1 MATVLDTHQAVKDL
15 EAAGADPALAEA
27 FVRVVQRG
35 GEADLAQLATKT
47 DLRAEVADLRGE
59 MTELRGELRTAVAD
73 LKGEIARSKNGLLM
87 WLLPLLFSQLG
98 ALSFLLLRLPH

>member
-1 MATVLDTHQAVKDL
+1 MATVLGTHQAVKDL
-15 EAAGADPALAEA
+15 EAASADPALAEA

-35 GEADLAQLATKT
+35 GEADLAQLVTKT

-59 MTELRGELRTAVAD
+59 MTELRGELRTAAAD

-87 WLLPLLFSQLG
+87 WLLPLLFGQLG
-98 ALSFLLLRLPH
+98 ALIFLLLRLPH

>member
-35 GEADLAQLATKT
+35 GEADLAQLGFACSRGPAGDEQKALEEAGG
-47 DLRAEVADLRGE
+47 DSRALRVG
-59 MTELRGELRTAVAD
+59 
-73 LKGEIARSKNGLLM
+73 
-87 WLLPLLFSQLG
+87 P
-98 ALSFLLLRLPH
+98 

>member
-87 WLLPLLFSQLG
+87 WLLPLLFGQLG
-98 ALSFLLLRLPH
+98 ALIFLLLRLPH